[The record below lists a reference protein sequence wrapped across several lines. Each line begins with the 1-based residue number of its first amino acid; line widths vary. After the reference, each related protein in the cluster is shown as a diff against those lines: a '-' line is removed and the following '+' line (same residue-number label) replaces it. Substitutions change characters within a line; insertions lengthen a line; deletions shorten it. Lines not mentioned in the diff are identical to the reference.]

1 MRRFALIAALGLAG
15 PAMAQQQLIPAPYP
29 SGNDGA
35 RLLVAPPPAKQQYLV
50 PTPYPHQL
58 GPNALGN
65 PPSQKIRR
73 KQKLV
78 PAPYPRHTR

>member
-1 MRRFALIAALGLAG
+1 MRRFALIAALTFAG
-15 PAMAQQQLIPAPYP
+15 PAMAQQQLIPVPYP
-29 SGNDGA
+29 SGHDGE

-50 PTPYPHQL
+50 PTPYPHLL

-78 PAPYPRHTR
+78 PAPYPRHAR